1 MKEKEMGVKPIKVT
15 DNDTGMT
22 YTLEFNRESIKFA
35 ESKDF
40 DIQELSKKPMSMIP
54 DLWFYAFR
62 MHHKMLPREKTD
74 KLLEGL
80 GGIPEGL
87 LQRLV
92 ELYTIPYQVLLPQG
106 DENSKNSKVVVEF

>member
-1 MKEKEMGVKPIKVT
+1 MAKKEMEVKPIKVT

-22 YTLEFNRESIKFA
+22 YTLEFDRESIKFA
-35 ESKDF
+35 ESRNF
-40 DIQELSKKPMSMIP
+40 DIQELEKKPMSMIP
-54 DLWFYAFR
+54 ELWFYAFR
-62 MHHKMLPREKTD
+62 MHHKMVSREKTD

-80 GGIPEGL
+80 GGIPDGL

-92 ELYTIPYQVLLPQG
+92 ELYTIPYKVLLPQG